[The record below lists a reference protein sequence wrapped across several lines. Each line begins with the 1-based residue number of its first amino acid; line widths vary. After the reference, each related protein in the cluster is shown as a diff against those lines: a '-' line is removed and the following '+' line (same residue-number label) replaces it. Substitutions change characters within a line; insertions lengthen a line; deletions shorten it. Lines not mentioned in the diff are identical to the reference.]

1 MMSELRDR
9 LDSNPDIIILVPFPS
24 LSTSDAAMG
33 LCPCFEFVSNSLW
46 LAWRSHY
53 SKGGSMKSSCQI
65 LQIVMMVA
73 AVGAASMFVAC
84 EQGTDPPEQK
94 TAYTWSYDTLSAPS
108 VHSVHVIWG
117 SDIANLYMLTSDMMM
132 RYDGRRFQTVQ
143 LSNIP
148 GSVYGPHG
156 TEYYDLDGD
165 GVEVWAVGSSVRSK
179 QGNLPDSSFMMHFDG
194 TQWEEIDLR
203 AGTALYAVAAAG
215 NGVVYAA
222 GQSKRIIRYARGT
235 EEEILLPDELTSVP
249 HRSLYCSDLSFAGGV
264 LYGAGYLIDFDSAH
278 RGYRFEIENGSTR
291 YFAFFEEGQ
300 DQPRGGFWQNR
311 SGTVYGRGLKNVYR
325 KTGQAWVP
333 MHTSEEGMMDIFGTT
348 DANIWITDAMNC
360 IQYVDGKPRAQK
372 PEAFRL
378 TGRFG
383 RGWTDGSTV
392 FVVCSNASSNH
403 IVIATGK

>member
-1 MMSELRDR
+1 M
-9 LDSNPDIIILVPFPS
+9 
-24 LSTSDAAMG
+24 
-33 LCPCFEFVSNSLW
+33 
-46 LAWRSHY
+46 
-53 SKGGSMKSSCQI
+53 GGSMKSSSELLI
-65 LQIVMMVA
+65 FLMIIA
-73 AVGAASMFVAC
+73 AVCVATLFVAC

-94 TAYTWSYDTLSAPS
+94 TAYTWSYDTLSDPAVFS
-108 VHSVHVIWG
+108 VLVLWG
-117 SDIANLYMLTSDMMM
+117 SDIANLYMLNSGMMM
-132 RYDGRRFQTVQ
+132 RYDGRRFQSVR

-148 GSVYGPHG
+148 GSVYGPYG

-165 GVEVWAVGSSVRSK
+165 GVEVWAVGSSVRS
-179 QGNLPDSSFMMHFDG
+179 QQQNLPDSSFMLHYDG

-222 GQSKRIIRYARGT
+222 GQSERIIRYAAGI
-235 EEEILLPDELTSVP
+235 EEEILLPDELTAVP

-264 LYGAGYLIDFDSAH
+264 LYGAGWLIDFDGAH

-291 YFAFFEEGQ
+291 YFAFFDDWQ
-300 DQPRGGFWQNR
+300 DQPRAGVWQSR

-333 MHTSEEGMMDIFGTT
+333 MHTSEEGVLDVFGTT
-348 DANIWITDAMNC
+348 DANIWITGLMDC
-360 IQYVDGKPRAQK
+360 VQYVDGKPRAQK
-372 PEAFRL
+372 PDAFDHFY
-378 TGRFG
+378 GRFG

-392 FVVCSNASSNH
+392 FVVCSDPRSEG